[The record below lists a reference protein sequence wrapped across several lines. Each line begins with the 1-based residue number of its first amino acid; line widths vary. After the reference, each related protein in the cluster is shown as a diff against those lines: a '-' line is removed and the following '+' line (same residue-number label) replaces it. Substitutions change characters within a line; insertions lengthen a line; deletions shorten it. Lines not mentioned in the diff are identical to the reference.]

1 MVSSS
6 SPYDWLSIDHY
17 CWYSFLQYYD
27 SICQWKLNCC
37 QTFPTKLTAQHSER
51 ASFVTQANKS
61 SSKYSSV
68 LPICG
73 RVPED
78 LFLTFA
84 ISDKRFP
91 VLSEKKIY
99 EAIFNAFNVFSYIL
113 WKITYANSHSIIQ
126 AICKGRCI
134 YWQQNGWQCCAEREE
149 SHMDVTRPAR
159 VYKYLLKF
167 IFQGPGRN
175 HIMKKKKRKTKPKN
189 PNQTNQPTQKN
200 P

>member
-17 CWYSFLQYYD
+17 CWYSFPQYYD

-84 ISDKRFP
+84 ISDKCFP
-91 VLSEKKIY
+91 VLSEKKLY

-113 WKITYANSHSIIQ
+113 WKSHTQTATALSRQ
-126 AICKGRCI
+126 SVRAGAFTDSRMGD
-134 YWQQNGWQCCAEREE
+134 NA
-149 SHMDVTRPAR
+149 VPN
-159 VYKYLLKF
+159 V
-167 IFQGPGRN
+167 RN
-175 HIMKKKKRKTKPKN
+175 HTWM
-189 PNQTNQPTQKN
+189 
-200 P
+200 